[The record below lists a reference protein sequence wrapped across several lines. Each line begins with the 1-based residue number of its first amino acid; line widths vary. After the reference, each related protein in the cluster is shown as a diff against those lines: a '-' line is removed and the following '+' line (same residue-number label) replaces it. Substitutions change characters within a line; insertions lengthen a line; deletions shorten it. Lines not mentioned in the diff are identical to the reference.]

1 MVTFFAEQ
9 STNLLWLNNN
19 LNTGTMNLK
28 IAIAEDNTF
37 LAKAV
42 IEKLSF
48 FDGLNYKFKAN
59 NGAELIG
66 KLEVNHN
73 LDVILMDIQMPEM
86 DGIKT
91 TEIVKNKYPHIKII
105 MLTVFDDDEN
115 IFNAI
120 KAGANGYLLKEID
133 AENLYKSII
142 EVVNGGAP
150 MSPSIALKTLNLLRN
165 PLEIKKAE
173 EKEKVTLSNRETEIL
188 EHLSKG
194 LNYNAIADNLIISS
208 GTVRKHIEN
217 IYRKLQVHNKMEA
230 VMKGKKHN
238 LI

>member
-1 MVTFFAEQ
+1 
-9 STNLLWLNNN
+9 
-19 LNTGTMNLK
+19 MNLK
-28 IAIAEDNTF
+28 IAIAEDNNF

-48 FDGLNYKFKAN
+48 FNDLEYKFRGA

-73 LDVILMDIQMPEM
+73 IDVILMDIQMPEM
-86 DGIKT
+86 DGIVA
-91 TEIVKNKYPHIKII
+91 TEIVKAKYPHIKIL

-120 KAGANGYLLKEID
+120 KAGASGYLLKEID
-133 AENLYKSII
+133 AENLHKSIL
-142 EVVNGGAP
+142 EVTNGGAP
-150 MSPSIALKTLNLLRN
+150 MTPSIALKTLKLLRN
-165 PLEIKKAE
+165 PILSENDVKIDEIKL
-173 EKEKVTLSNRETEIL
+173 THRETDIL

-194 LNYNAIADNLIISS
+194 LNYNEIADNLIISPS
-208 GTVRKHIEN
+208 TVRKHIEN
-217 IYRKLQVHNKMEA
+217 IYKKLQVHNKMEA
-230 VMKGKKHN
+230 VLKAKKQK

>member
-1 MVTFFAEQ
+1 
-9 STNLLWLNNN
+9 
-19 LNTGTMNLK
+19 MNLK
-28 IAIAEDNTF
+28 IVIAEDNSF

-48 FDGLNYKFKAN
+48 FDDLKYKYKAV

-66 KLEVNHN
+66 KLEANHN
-73 LDVILMDIQMPEM
+73 IDVILMDIQMPEM
-86 DGIKT
+86 DGIIA
-91 TEIVKNKYPHIKII
+91 TEIVKNKYPHIKVI

-133 AENLYKSII
+133 PKNLHKCIL

-165 PLEIKKAE
+165 PTQITTIADKDRVSL
-173 EKEKVTLSNRETEIL
+173 TNRETEIL
-188 EHLSKG
+188 EQLSKG
-194 LNYNAIADNLIISS
+194 LNYNAIADNLIISC

-217 IYRKLQVHNKMEA
+217 IYKKLQVHNKMEA
-230 VMKGKKHN
+230 VQKAKKHK

>member
-1 MVTFFAEQ
+1 MK
-9 STNLLWLNNN
+9 
-19 LNTGTMNLK
+19 LK

-48 FDGLNYKFKAN
+48 FDDLNYKFKAV

-73 LDVILMDIQMPEM
+73 IDVILMDIQMPEM
-86 DGIKT
+86 NGIVA
-91 TEIVKNKYPHIKII
+91 TEMVKKKYPHIKII
-105 MLTVFDDDEN
+105 MLTVFDDDTN

-120 KAGANGYLLKEID
+120 KAGADGYLLKEIE
-133 AENLYKSII
+133 AENLYKCIL
-142 EVVNGGAP
+142 EVMDGGAP
-150 MSPSIALKTLNLLRN
+150 MTPSIALKTLKLLRN
-165 PLEIKKAE
+165 PSGSLQKANAE
-173 EKEKVTLSNRETEIL
+173 SIQLTKREVEIL
-188 EHLSKG
+188 VQLSKG
-194 LNYNAIADNLIISS
+194 LRYNAIAENLFISS

-217 IYRKLQVHNKMEA
+217 IYKKLQAHNKIEA
-230 VMKGKKHN
+230 VEKAKKHN